1 MSPEEQKV
9 LEYYN
14 LAQEARQA
22 GDSAAA
28 LNHLRSCLE
37 VLRLTSDRL
46 SQGRVCALMGDI
58 HTGANEPAE
67 ALACFELA
75 ATCLTGPEARRER
88 LMVMFHVA
96 QAARNVGQEARA
108 LETYDEIIRITQS
121 LRDVR
126 SEGMARALRGEVVFN
141 RGGFTDG
148 LHQMLLGLTRLRTA
162 KAPEMEM
169 IIEHIRHYGGQIPR
183 QQYEELL
190 EDGLDSYNL
199 KKKLLAEPARTET
212 TPEPPRETP

>member
-9 LEYYN
+9 LDYYN
-14 LAQEARQA
+14 QAQEARQA
-22 GDSAAA
+22 GDNAAA

-58 HTGANEPAE
+58 HAGANEPAE

-75 ATCLTGPEARRER
+75 ATCLTGVEAKRER
-88 LMVMFHVA
+88 LMVMFRVA
-96 QAARNVGQEARA
+96 QAARSVGQETKA
-108 LETYDEIIRITQS
+108 LETYDEIIRVTQT

-141 RGGFTDG
+141 RGGQMDG

-169 IIEHIRHYGGQIPR
+169 IIQHIRHYGSQVPR
-183 QQYEELL
+183 KQYEQLL
-190 EDGLDSYNL
+190 EDELDSHNL
-199 KKKLLAEPARTET
+199 KKKLLAEP
-212 TPEPPRETP
+212 TPADTGQK

>member
-9 LEYYN
+9 LEFYN
-14 LAQEARQA
+14 RAMEARQA
-22 GDSAAA
+22 GDNAAA
-28 LNHLRSCLE
+28 LNHLRGCLE
-37 VLRLTSDRL
+37 VLRLTTDRL

-58 HTGANEPAE
+58 HAAASEPAE

-75 ATCLTGPEARRER
+75 TACFAGAETRRER
-88 LMVMFHVA
+88 LMVMFRIA
-96 QAARNVGQEARA
+96 QAARTVGQEGKA
-108 LETYDEIIRITQS
+108 LETYDEIIRITQA

-141 RGGFTDG
+141 RGGQTDG

-169 IIEHIRHYGGQIPR
+169 IIEHIRHYGSQIPR
-183 QQYEELL
+183 KEYEEML

-199 KKKLLAEPARTET
+199 KKKLLAEP
-212 TPEPPRETP
+212 TPGQTS

>member
-9 LEYYN
+9 LEYYSK
-14 LAQEARQA
+14 AQEARQA
-22 GDSAAA
+22 GDPVAA
-28 LNHLRSCLE
+28 LNHLRACLE
-37 VLRLTSDRL
+37 VLRLTTDRL

-58 HTGANEPAE
+58 HSAANEPAE

-75 ATCLTGPEARRER
+75 ATCLTGVEAKRER
-88 LMVMFHVA
+88 LMVMFRVA
-96 QAARNVGQEARA
+96 QAARSVGQEAKA
-108 LETYDEIIRITQS
+108 LETYDEIIRVTQA

-141 RGGFTDG
+141 RGGQTDG
-148 LHQMLLGLTRLRTA
+148 LHQMLLGVTRLRTA

-169 IIEHIRHYGGQIPR
+169 IIEHIRHYGSQIPR
-183 QQYEELL
+183 KQYEELL

-199 KKKLLAEPARTET
+199 KKKLLAEP
-212 TPEPPRETP
+212 TPADADPK

>member
-14 LAQEARQA
+14 KAQEARQA
-22 GDSAAA
+22 GDNAAA
-28 LNHLRSCLE
+28 LNHLRACLE

-58 HTGANEPAE
+58 HAGANEPAE

-75 ATCLTGPEARRER
+75 ATCLTAVEARRER
-88 LMVMFHVA
+88 LMVMFRVA
-96 QAARNVGQEARA
+96 QAARSVGQETKA
-108 LETYDEIIRITQS
+108 LETYDEIIRVTQA

-141 RGGFTDG
+141 RGGQTDG

-169 IIEHIRHYGGQIPR
+169 IIEHIRHYGSQVPR
-183 QQYEELL
+183 KLYEQLLEEEL
-190 EDGLDSYNL
+190 DSHNL
-199 KKKLLAEPARTET
+199 KKKLLAEIPPADA
-212 TPEPPRETP
+212 TPK

>member
-14 LAQEARQA
+14 KAQEARQA
-22 GDSAAA
+22 GDNAAA
-28 LNHLRSCLE
+28 LNCLRACLE

-58 HTGANEPAE
+58 HAGANEPAE

-75 ATCLTGPEARRER
+75 ATCLTAVEARRER
-88 LMVMFHVA
+88 LMVMFRVA
-96 QAARNVGQEARA
+96 QAARSVGQETKA
-108 LETYDEIIRITQS
+108 LETYDEIIRVTQA

-141 RGGFTDG
+141 RGGQTDG

-162 KAPEMEM
+162 KAPEMET
-169 IIEHIRHYGGQIPR
+169 IIEHIRHYGSQVPR
-183 QQYEELL
+183 KLYEQLL
-190 EDGLDSYNL
+190 EEEMDSHNL
-199 KKKLLAEPARTET
+199 KKKLLAEVPPAAA
-212 TPEPPRETP
+212 TPK

>member
-9 LEYYN
+9 LDYYN
-14 LAQEARQA
+14 QAQEARQA
-22 GDSAAA
+22 GDNAAA

-37 VLRLTSDRL
+37 VLRLTTDRL

-58 HTGANEPAE
+58 HAGANEPAE

-75 ATCLTGPEARRER
+75 ATCLNGPEAKRER
-88 LMVMFHVA
+88 LMVMFRVA
-96 QAARNVGQEARA
+96 QAAHSVGQETKA
-108 LETYDEIIRITQS
+108 LETYDEIIRVTQT

-126 SEGMARALRGEVVFN
+126 SEGMARALRGEVVFS
-141 RGGFTDG
+141 RGGQMDG

-169 IIEHIRHYGGQIPR
+169 IIEHIRHYGSQVSR
-183 QQYEELL
+183 KQYEQLL
-190 EDGLDSYNL
+190 EDELDSHNL
-199 KKKLLAEPARTET
+199 KKKLLAEP
-212 TPEPPRETP
+212 PPADTSQK